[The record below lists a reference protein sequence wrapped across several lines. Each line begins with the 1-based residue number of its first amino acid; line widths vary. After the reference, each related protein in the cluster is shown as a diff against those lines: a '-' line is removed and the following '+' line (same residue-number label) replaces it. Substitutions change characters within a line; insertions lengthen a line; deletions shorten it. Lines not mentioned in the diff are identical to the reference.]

1 LTTWLSKYERAILA
15 LASFVVAAFLF
26 YLATISPGVEGGM
39 DSYNHYLIAKNTWS
53 HPYLFLDQW
62 GKPIYNLLVSPF
74 VQLGMIGAVV
84 FNILCLVLSAFLAY
98 KIAQKIAPSFAFIA
112 FLLTLF
118 SPVFLDNILSS
129 LTEPLSA
136 LLVTFSIFLVVH
148 KRYSFAALLA
158 GFLPFARSEGFLILG
173 VILVYLLLKKEYRA
187 ILYILIG
194 GLFFNTLGWI
204 IEGEPFWIIT
214 KNPYISFALS
224 GVNVCGSGGL
234 SHFLY
239 AGHYT
244 FGQITCVLLV
254 LATLFLAWDVVNKG
268 IRYQID
274 MLLVLAVFSIYF
286 LAHVLLWW
294 LGMMGSCG
302 YIRVMVVI
310 APMAAILVA
319 FATQKLVRLPPF
331 QHLKNHKI
339 YTSVLLLFLV
349 VNAMYVPYRYYAY
362 KYPLAISEEQE
373 QYVKVADWY
382 AMQGFENRTKIVLYP
397 YFSIIANIDPYD
409 KNQLLEFWESS
420 FQFTKKGDILFW
432 DSHFGPNECNTPLAK
447 LEADT
452 KWKKIYSVVPGLKIS
467 TVNDV
472 PFEIH
477 VFEKIE

>member
-1 LTTWLSKYERAILA
+1 LINWLSKYEKVILA
-15 LASFVVAAFLF
+15 SASLLVGVFLF

-62 GKPIYNLLVSPF
+62 GKPIYNLMASPF
-74 VQLGMIGAVV
+74 VQFGMLGAVV
-84 FNILCLVLSAFLAY
+84 FNIICLLLSAFFAY
-98 KIAQKIAPSFAFIA
+98 RISQKIAPKFAFIA
-112 FLLTLF
+112 LLMTLF
-118 SPVFLDNILSS
+118 SPVFLDNIISS

-136 LLVTFSIFLVVH
+136 LLVTLSLFLLVN
-148 KRYSFAALLA
+148 KRYSLAALLA
-158 GFLPFARSEGFLILG
+158 GFLPFARSEGFIILG
-173 VILVYLLLKKEYRA
+173 VILVFLLLKKEFRS
-187 ILYILIG
+187 ISYILIG
-194 GLFFNTLGWI
+194 STFFNTLGWI

-224 GVNVCGSGGL
+224 GVNVCGSGGF

-244 FGQITCVLLV
+244 FGQVTCILLV
-254 LATLFLAWDVVNKG
+254 VATLFLAWDILKDG
-268 IRYQID
+268 IKQHLEL
-274 MLLVLAVFSIYF
+274 LLVLAVFISYF
-286 LAHVLLWW
+286 LAHVLIWW

-302 YIRVMVVI
+302 YIRVMTVI
-310 APMAAILVA
+310 APMVAILVS
-319 FATQKLVRLPPF
+319 FALQKLVHLRLI
-331 QHLKNHKI
+331 QQLKNLKL
-339 YTSVLLLFLV
+339 YTNLFLLFLV
-349 VNAMYVPYRYYAY
+349 INTIYVPYRYYAY
-362 KYPLAISEEQE
+362 KYPLAISAEQE

-382 AMQGFENRTKIVLYP
+382 EKKGLKNRTKIILYP

-420 FQFTKKGDILFW
+420 FQYSKKGDILFW
-432 DSHFGPNECNTPLAK
+432 DSHFGPNECNTPLAR
-447 LEADT
+447 LEDDPQ
-452 KWKKIYSVVPGLKIS
+452 WKKIHSVIPGYKIS